1 MVSQCQLVAVLICII
16 GHVNLGTAS
25 KNLPPDWHES
35 VDNATQKVYY
45 WNSITG
51 ESTWERPFYLNI
63 IEIDD
68 ADDLLGGTGIERH
81 DLKVLLRDET
91 DDYIEEDNWD
101 NVTVDL
107 PLAYERVVS
116 T

>member
-1 MVSQCQLVAVLICII
+1 
-16 GHVNLGTAS
+16 
-25 KNLPPDWHES
+25 
-35 VDNATQKVYY
+35 
-45 WNSITG
+45 
-51 ESTWERPFYLNI
+51 
-63 IEIDD
+63 
-68 ADDLLGGTGIERH
+68 
-81 DLKVLLRDET
+81 LKVLLRDET